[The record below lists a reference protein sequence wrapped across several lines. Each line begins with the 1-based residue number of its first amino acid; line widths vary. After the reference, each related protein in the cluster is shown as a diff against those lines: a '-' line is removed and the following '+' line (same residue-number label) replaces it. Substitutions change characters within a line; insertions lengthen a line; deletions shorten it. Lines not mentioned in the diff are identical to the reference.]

1 MDLKRTPLG
10 QTIVKPT
17 ALGPVANTDT
27 KLLIYGLFQ
36 KGRVLAQDGVGG
48 VRVLPVELKA
58 AVVLFYSLLDE
69 KQRRLYAGV
78 EAMKLGHGGDQQI
91 AELLGMDP
99 STVARGR
106 RELLMRDVELDGVR
120 RKGGGRRAVQKK
132 KNARSHRQDRRT
144 HEARHRGRSDDG
156 SEMDAADHRQDCLR
170 AKGRRQNKFP
180 FSRHAL
186 RITTK
191 PFAEYRETSSVG
203 RVLPW
208 FADGPLLA
216 SSPRRKSSGVSKA
229 IAIWA
234 LSFTR
239 LEANRNLLTAMSLL
253 PKSIHRCRR
262 YPTKFNSGRDIP
274 P

>member
-1 MDLKRTPLG
+1 MVQHATTLGADRKCLPRRVRDELLSVAGRLARDGETQLKQSPENPGRFTPYFASLLPRRTPLR
-10 QTIVKPT
+10 I
-17 ALGPVANTDT
+17 
-27 KLLIYGLFQ
+27 
-36 KGRVLAQDGVGG
+36 
-48 VRVLPVELKA
+48 
-58 AVVLFYSLLDE
+58 
-69 KQRRLYAGV
+69 
-78 EAMKLGHGGDQQI
+78 
-91 AELLGMDP
+91 
-99 STVARGR
+99 ST
-106 RELLMRDVELDGVR
+106 E
-120 RKGGGRRAVQKK
+120 
-132 KNARSHRQDRRT
+132 
-144 HEARHRGRSDDG
+144 
-156 SEMDAADHRQDCLR
+156 
-170 AKGRRQNKFP
+170 
-180 FSRHAL
+180 
-186 RITTK
+186 

-274 P
+274 PVANIDTKLLIYGLFQKGRGFGTRRGAALLVDCSTRHLPHARRCRFTRGRADRETTAPIPATRALPPRR